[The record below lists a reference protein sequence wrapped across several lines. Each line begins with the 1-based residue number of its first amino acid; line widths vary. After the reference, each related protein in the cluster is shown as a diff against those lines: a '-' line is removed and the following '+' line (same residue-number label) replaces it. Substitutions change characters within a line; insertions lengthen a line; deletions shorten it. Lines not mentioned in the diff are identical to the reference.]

1 MMRELFPDTTYG
13 VDSGGDPDHITDL
26 TYEEFQEFYRVHYH
40 PSNSYIFLMGL

>member
-40 PSNSYIFLMGL
+40 HPIVIFSCMGL